1 MKILITG
8 GSGLLAGRLASYLA
22 AFHTLTLVSRKN
34 INNIFNDPSISVKT
48 YSSVQDIEKLLLN
61 QDIILY
67 ASGPNAVDC
76 EKSDLVKTYIDDTKY
91 IIKCAKEISSVKKFI
106 FFSSIRAVSDNCQGL
121 ITEKSHCSPTTHYGK
136 LKVSIENLLINDNF
150 NDNLTRIILRITN
163 GYGYPAHDSV
173 NCWDLV
179 IMNICKQAV
188 INGEIRLNSDGSD
201 FKDFIPIK
209 SIAEITNN
217 IINNEDNSEIFNVSS
232 GISTKIIDFI
242 NKIKNILEVKLSK
255 KIKISLNINSN
266 NTVSASNFT
275 VDNSKI
281 TDRQYMSML
290 NHDKEINNLID
301 FCVNRFK

>member
-1 MKILITG
+1 
-8 GSGLLAGRLASYLA
+8 
-22 AFHTLTLVSRKN
+22 
-34 INNIFNDPSISVKT
+34 
-48 YSSVQDIEKLLLN
+48 
-61 QDIILY
+61 
-67 ASGPNAVDC
+67 
-76 EKSDLVKTYIDDTKY
+76 
-91 IIKCAKEISSVKKFI
+91 
-106 FFSSIRAVSDNCQGL
+106 
-121 ITEKSHCSPTTHYGK
+121 
-136 LKVSIENLLINDNF
+136 
-150 NDNLTRIILRITN
+150 
-163 GYGYPAHDSV
+163 
-173 NCWDLV
+173 
-179 IMNICKQAV
+179 MNICKQAV

-232 GISTKIIDFI
+232 GISTKVIDFI
-242 NKIKNILEVKLSK
+242 KKIKDILEIKLSK